1 MGDLV
6 LQLGASNLPSA
17 DTMSKS
23 DPFMVLF
30 KVNKKKFRFI
40 ITTTERGQWCVP
52 LLGADR
58 GGQGHPGPEVEGAE
72 GGGEP
77 AAHAQEQGDYHE
89 VKTCSYVY
97 VLIFL

>member
-30 KVNKKKFRFI
+30 KVNKKKFRVWQFVDLKI
-40 ITTTERGQWCVP
+40 YTFS
-52 LLGADR
+52 A
-58 GGQGHPGPEVEGAE
+58 PEF
-72 GGGEP
+72 P
-77 AAHAQEQGDYHE
+77 
-89 VKTCSYVY
+89 
-97 VLIFL
+97 